1 MYCCRRLGRMAR
13 IWLLCGLRGPFGELL
28 PGIYGDEKGKNTTLF
43 LYGSVCS
50 CVCVCVC
57 VCRRG
62 GYFPKAQKRRC
73 WYPPSQYF
81 FAFSFAAVVV
91 LPLFV
96 RVPSR
101 QPEQQKNKKGPLVRS
116 QTFGGEKKH
125 LSHQH
130 ATRRQHPSPCR
141 SRATVKT
148 VRIS

>member
-1 MYCCRRLGRMAR
+1 MGCEGPLENFCRVSMVMRRERTQHFFFTG
-13 IWLLCGLRGPFGELL
+13 
-28 PGIYGDEKGKNTTLF
+28 
-43 LYGSVCS
+43 VCVH
-50 CVCVCVC
+50 VCVCVC
-57 VCRRG
+57 VG
-62 GYFPKAQKRRC
+62 GEGTFQRPRNAGVGI
-73 WYPPSQYF
+73 SQYF